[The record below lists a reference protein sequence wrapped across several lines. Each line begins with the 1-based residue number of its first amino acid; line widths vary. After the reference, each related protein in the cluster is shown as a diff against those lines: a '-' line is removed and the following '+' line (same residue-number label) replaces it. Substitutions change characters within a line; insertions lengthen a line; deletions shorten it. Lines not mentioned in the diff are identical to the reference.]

1 MNQPSMIKSAL
12 IGGVVAGV
20 VSSIPIVG
28 MLNAC
33 CCALLIGGGLLSAFL
48 YSKESKAAG
57 VGFRAGGGATIGLL
71 AAPFYSI
78 TTAIMGALMKA
89 VGLAP
94 DLSEILMQMEE
105 NGMQPEQLEM
115 VEKVFGMIGGDG
127 NFLIALVGGLIFNL
141 ILGAIFCTIG
151 GLIGGAVFKSE
162 PQEQET
168 IDV

>member
-12 IGGVVAGV
+12 IGGAVAGV
-20 VSSIPIVG
+20 ISAIPVVN
-28 MLNAC
+28 MLNFC

-48 YSKESKAAG
+48 YSKEATAAG

-71 AAPFYSI
+71 TAPFFAMS
-78 TTAIMGALMKA
+78 TAVVGSLFLAL
-89 VGLAP
+89 GFAP
-94 DLSEILMQMEE
+94 DMAEVLSQMEDSGMPQE
-105 NGMQPEQLEM
+105 NIEMAEKFIGMLGGGG
-115 VEKVFGMIGGDG
+115 FSFIGL
-127 NFLIALVGGLIFNL
+127 LIGLIFNL